1 MSLFLD
7 VAFKSLVKYNEELC
21 GDIVEAIRLKDR
33 LIVVMADGLGSG
45 VKANILA
52 TLTAKITSTMLK
64 GGADIYETM
73 DTIVNTLPIC
83 KERNIAYAT
92 FTLVQIYEDGETY
105 LVEYENPSFLLIRAG
120 SYMDMP
126 KKEIVI
132 NEKKIVESRFYIKEG
147 DALVILSDGVV
158 NAGPG
163 NTMNMNWSINNIRN
177 YLERSISNQ
186 IDAKGTT
193 EDLIDITYSLYGGRC
208 YDDATVV
215 TIKAVMP
222 KYVDLFTGPPLNK
235 EVDSKLIKEF
245 MKSRGKKIICGG
257 TAGNIA
263 ARELKRKIKINTE
276 KIYNGVPP
284 TGKMEGIDLITEGVV
299 TLNRAIEN
307 IKKYKDNFDN
317 GNKGMKIIGEDGA
330 SKLTRI
336 LINECTHL
344 TLWIGKATN
353 PAHKK
358 DDFPKELSIKL
369 KLIKELRDIMVEL
382 GKKVEVREI

>member
-7 VAFKSLVKYNEELC
+7 VAFQSLVKYNEELC
-21 GDIVEAIRLKDR
+21 GDIVEVIRLKDR

-163 NTMNMNWSINNIRN
+163 NTMNMNWSIDNIRN

-186 IDAKGTT
+186 IDAKSIT
-193 EDLIDITYSLYGGRC
+193 EDLIDITYSLYGGKS

-215 TIKAVMP
+215 SIKAIMP

-245 MKSRGKKIICGG
+245 MKSQGKKIICGG

-284 TGKMEGIDLITEGVV
+284 TGKMEGIDLITEGAV

-382 GKKVEVREI
+382 GKKVEVKEI

>member
-7 VAFKSLVKYNEELC
+7 VAFQSLVKYNEELC
-21 GDIVEAIRLKDR
+21 GDVVEVIRLKDR

-73 DTIVNTLPIC
+73 DTVVNTLPIC

-105 LVEYENPSFLLIRAG
+105 LVEYENPSFILVRSG
-120 SYMDMP
+120 SRIDMP

-132 NEKKIVESRFYIKEG
+132 NEKRIVESRFYIKEG

-163 NTMNMNWSINNIRN
+163 NTMNMNWSIDNIRD

-186 IDAKGTT
+186 IDAKSTT

-263 ARELKRKIKINTE
+263 ARELKRKIKISTE

-382 GKKVEVREI
+382 GKKVEVKEI

>member
-1 MSLFLD
+1 MSLFFD
-7 VAFKSLVKYNEELC
+7 VAFQSLIKYNEELC
-21 GDIVEAIRLKDR
+21 GDIVEVIRLKDR

-92 FTLVQIYEDGETY
+92 FTLLQIYEDGETY
-105 LVEYENPSFLLIRAG
+105 LAEYENPSVLLIRSG
-120 SYMDMP
+120 NHIDMP

-132 NEKKIVESRFYIKEG
+132 NEKRIIESRFYIKED

-163 NTMNMNWSINNIRN
+163 NTMNMNWSIDNIRD
-177 YLERSISNQ
+177 YLERNIENQ
-186 IDAKGTT
+186 IDAKSIT
-193 EDLIDITYSLYGGRC
+193 EDLIDITYSLYGGRS

-215 TIKAVMP
+215 SIKAVGA
-222 KYVDLFTGPPLNK
+222 KYVDLFTGPPLNR
-235 EVDSKLIKEF
+235 EADSKLIKEF
-245 MKSRGKKIICGG
+245 MESKGKKIICGG
-257 TAGNIA
+257 TAANIA
-263 ARELKRKIKINTE
+263 ERELKRKIKINIE

-284 TGKMEGIDLITEGVV
+284 TAKMEGIDLITEGVV

-307 IKKYKDNFDN
+307 IKRYKENFDN
-317 GNKGMKIIGEDGA
+317 GNKGIKILGEDGA

-336 LINECTHL
+336 LIQECTHL

-382 GKKVEVREI
+382 GKKVEVKEI

>member
-7 VAFKSLVKYNEELC
+7 VAFQSLVKYNEELC
-21 GDIVEAIRLKDR
+21 GDIVEVIRLKDR

-92 FTLVQIYEDGETY
+92 FTLLEIYEDGETY
-105 LVEYENPSFLLIRAG
+105 LVEYENPSVLLIRSG
-120 SYMDMP
+120 NHMDMP
-126 KKEIVI
+126 RKEIII
-132 NEKKIVESRFYIKEG
+132 NEKRIIESRFYIKEG

-163 NTMNMNWSINNIRN
+163 NTMNMNWSIDNIRD
-177 YLERSISNQ
+177 YLERSISNH
-186 IDAKGTT
+186 IDAKSIT
-193 EDLIDITYSLYGGRC
+193 EDLIDITYSLYGGRA

-215 TIKAVMP
+215 SIKAVMS

-235 EVDSKLIKEF
+235 EADSKLIKEF

-257 TAGNIA
+257 TAANIA
-263 ARELKRKIKINTE
+263 ERELKRKVKINTE
-276 KIYNGVPP
+276 KISNGIPP
-284 TGKMEGIDLITEGVV
+284 TAKMEGIDLITEGVV

-317 GNKGMKIIGEDGA
+317 GNKGIKIIGEDGA
-330 SKLTRI
+330 SKLTRM
-336 LINECTHL
+336 LLSECTHL

-358 DDFPKELSIKL
+358 DGFPKELSIKL

-382 GKKVEVREI
+382 GKKVEVKEI

>member
-7 VAFKSLVKYNEELC
+7 VAFQSLVKYNEELC
-21 GDIVEAIRLKDR
+21 GDIVEVIRLKDR

-105 LVEYENPSFLLIRAG
+105 LAEYENPSFLLIRAG
-120 SYMDMP
+120 SRMDMP

-163 NTMNMNWSINNIRN
+163 NTMNMNWSIDNIRD

-186 IDAKGTT
+186 IDAKSIT
-193 EDLIDITYSLYGGRC
+193 EDLINITYSLYGGKS

-215 TIKAVMP
+215 SIKAIMP

-284 TGKMEGIDLITEGVV
+284 TAKMEGIDLITEGVV

-307 IKKYKDNFDN
+307 IKKYKDNLDN
-317 GNKGMKIIGEDGA
+317 GNIGIKIIGEDGA

-369 KLIKELRDIMVEL
+369 KLIKELRDIMVGL
-382 GKKVEVREI
+382 GKKVEVKEI